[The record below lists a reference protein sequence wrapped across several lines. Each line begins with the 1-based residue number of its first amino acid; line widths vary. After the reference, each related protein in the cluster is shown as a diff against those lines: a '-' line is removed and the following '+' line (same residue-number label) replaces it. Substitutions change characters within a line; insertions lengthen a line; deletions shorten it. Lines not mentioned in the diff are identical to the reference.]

1 MYYIIIA
8 KKNQAEKF
16 FVDPLITKNCVKIDY
31 FYKIVDILQ
40 QDDIPDVIPNALFSK
55 LRTFPEVFVSTVF
68 YTIINDKR
76 AYKSIIYI
84 FFFT

>member
-40 QDDIPDVIPNALFSK
+40 QEEFNDGSLKTLLFLS
-55 LRTFPEVFVSTVF
+55 VFTGRRGAAP
-68 YTIINDKR
+68 YGCN
-76 AYKSIIYI
+76 
-84 FFFT
+84 

>member
-8 KKNQAEKF
+8 KKNQAEKI

-40 QDDIPDVIPNALFSK
+40 REEFNDGSLKTLLFLS
-55 LRTFPEVFVSTVF
+55 VFTGRRGAAP
-68 YTIINDKR
+68 YGCN
-76 AYKSIIYI
+76 
-84 FFFT
+84 

>member
-16 FVDPLITKNCVKIDY
+16 FADPLFTKNCVKIDY

-40 QDDIPDVIPNALFSK
+40 QDGIPDVIPNASFSK
-55 LRTFPEVFVSTVF
+55 LRSFSEVFVSTVF
-68 YTIINDKR
+68 IQ
-76 AYKSIIYI
+76 
-84 FFFT
+84 

>member
-16 FVDPLITKNCVKIDY
+16 FADPLFTKNCVKIDY

-40 QDDIPDVIPNALFSK
+40 QEEFNDGSLKTLLFLS
-55 LRTFPEVFVSTVF
+55 VFTGRRGAAP
-68 YTIINDKR
+68 YGCN
-76 AYKSIIYI
+76 
-84 FFFT
+84 

>member
-40 QDDIPDVIPNALFSK
+40 RDDIPDVIPNALF
-55 LRTFPEVFVSTVF
+55 
-68 YTIINDKR
+68 
-76 AYKSIIYI
+76 
-84 FFFT
+84 